1 MRLNLN
7 GVWDFYP
14 NGGDERHD
22 IVVPTWWDSLSRTT
36 GYPEDWEKGLRHGVY
51 VKTVELP
58 ADITDEDVFLHVG
71 ALATLGK
78 VFVNGRSVGPVTTK
92 GYLMTL
98 LPYDLDIND
107 AVRPGEENEIRIE
120 VWSVKALPDDALATE
135 GGPDRLLFPFGVENI
150 VGRVGIGE
158 DVAIVTRPKLRIDD
172 LQIMPD
178 LKKNADPS
186 DDELAVNVT
195 VVNHTASDADLE
207 LDAVVRPFEKS
218 DSGDSGNAG
227 DDVAAKPAP
236 ALAFDAEHVHVA
248 AGETAVVRL
257 TKGWPTAHYWSRTD
271 PFLYTLDA
279 TISVVSAN
287 GGNETVHEASDRF
300 GFRQFWREGDKYIFN
315 GIKIRLRGDS
325 LCLLN
330 QGDRDLIN
338 EIGDAYGVILDD
350 NHATDEMAKA
360 WLDAY
365 QHANCNIIRNHIR
378 SVPSHVLM
386 DHADETGMLLEEET
400 AFWNPGSTSN
410 VSLEPPY
417 YLNYSDEAIGYYVEW
432 VERWVREYRN
442 HPSIILWSTTNEA
455 WNPND
460 AEILIPP
467 LEAAANR
474 EDPTRMVI
482 NDGFN
487 KPITNEDSRHYFG
500 GYPSGMTS
508 APDIY
513 DLYQIDGDL
522 PLGAGEEFSVSTAG
536 IPQYAEDGTIKD
548 IYHGRLNGNPD
559 TISRADFGRE
569 VGRVTRGVRTTR
581 MANWK
586 PFCLS
591 MFIYDNIE
599 KVIELDQSANTHGL
613 NPKALLRPQFDPT
626 ATGDARW
633 IEGDGYR
640 YFANSYSDV
649 AAFDKEFDKEPRL
662 GLPHSIY
669 ALGTTSQRT
678 LIVYND
684 EEIDGTELEVRWTVS
699 ALNTATGERREVESG
714 SKTVTVGHGEFVE
727 TPITIHVPGEVE
739 TYESKLIET
748 LSVVKAGKVKFTEDN
763 FLGWI
768 GRPAPAKIG
777 SNRPG
782 IDLGRVDWASR
793 NVKHCLHL
801 NQQGGALSEKWTAR
815 VVDDAAGSISF
826 ERLSGNL
833 RHEQELF
840 YTVNVAGLEQ
850 GREYTGQIE
859 YTGENDDTV
868 TITVRFVAGAMPA
881 ADEAANKALGA
892 TVRVSSSSTRN
903 GWTAASLVDGEFK
916 ADYNHFGWSSEPS
929 KENRDEWALL
939 KLAHPTTVAQVV
951 LAPRGENPGG
961 TVAEAFHGEGEGV
974 GGVQE
979 FAAGHRAF
987 DPNQG
992 QGFPVD
998 FTISVSADGR
1008 AWTKVA
1014 DKRDYALPDNGKPRA
1029 FDFAPVE
1036 NVQYVKVEAT
1046 KLRSNPNEH
1055 GEYALQLVEIAV
1067 FDDHRM
1073 PAIPSEPTDVAVAV
1087 QAHDV
1092 QVSWQFASDGRSPI
1106 LGTTL
1111 TLTNTDGEV
1120 IPAAVTGTDTHAL
1133 IADVPAGEWTVTVQ
1147 GRNEIGEGESA
1158 VSAPFKVGRA
1168 GAGEVDATLPRPK
1181 APVAELL
1188 VESGSVAVSFDEVD
1202 TRSGFGRGGA
1212 NIHLTPVSDAS
1223 GSADA
1228 LPKRTAWV
1236 PVGTTAFTF
1245 ADVARGTYTVTVEA
1259 TNGEDRVSDPSDP
1272 SDPVIVAAVPAKPN
1286 KPGVTSA
1293 GDTMNVTWKAPVD
1306 GGAAI
1311 DSYVLTLRNLTENTV
1326 KVVKAAA
1333 GEESKSVSGLTPGN
1347 YTASVIAVN
1356 AIGMSAESSPSLP
1369 CLIK

>member
-14 NGGDERHD
+14 NGGDERFD

-36 GYPEDWEKGLRHGVY
+36 GYPEEWEKGLRHGVY
-51 VKTVELP
+51 VKTVDLP
-58 ADITDEDVFLHVG
+58 ENVTDEDVFLHVG

-78 VFVNGRSVGPVTTK
+78 VFVNGKSVGPTTTK

-107 AVRPGEENEIRIE
+107 VVKPGANEIRIE
-120 VWSVKALPDDALATE
+120 VWSVKALPEDALATE

-158 DVAIVTRPKLRIDD
+158 DVAIVTKPKLRIDD

-195 VVNHTASDADLE
+195 IVNHAEADADLLLGAAVHQAKGVTSTAA
-207 LDAVVRPFEKS
+207 LDFGKTSVH
-218 DSGDSGNAG
+218 
-227 DDVAAKPAP
+227 AP
-236 ALAFDAEHVHVA
+236 A
-248 AGETAVVRL
+248 GKETVVRL
-257 TKGWPTAHYWSRTD
+257 AKGWPTAHYWSRTD
-271 PFLYTLDA
+271 PFLYTVDA
-279 TISVVSAN
+279 AIADAAS
-287 GGNETVHEASDRF
+287 GETVNEASDRF

-315 GIKIRLRGDS
+315 GVKIRLRGDS

-330 QGDRDLIN
+330 QGNRDLIN

-365 QHANCNIIRNHIR
+365 RHANCNIIRNHIR
-378 SVPSHVLM
+378 SVPSAVLM

-410 VSLEPPY
+410 VSLDPPY

-432 VERWVREYRN
+432 VERWVRQYRN
-442 HPSIILWSTTNEA
+442 HPSIIMWSTTNEA

-467 LEAAANR
+467 LQAAANR

-599 KVIELDQSANTHGL
+599 KVIELDQKDTKHGL

-626 ATGDARW
+626 AEGDARW

-640 YFANSYSDV
+640 YFANSYADV
-649 AAFDKEFDKEPRL
+649 VAFDKEFDREPRL
-662 GLPHSIY
+662 GLPHRIY
-669 ALGTTSQRT
+669 QLGAASQRT
-678 LIVYND
+678 LLVYND

-699 ALNTATGERREVESG
+699 ALNTQDGTRREVETG
-714 SKTVTVGHGEFVE
+714 SQTITVEHGEFTE
-727 TPITIHVPGEVE
+727 LPITIHVPGEVE

-748 LSVVKAGKVKFTEDN
+748 LSVVKNGKLKFTEGN

-777 SNRPG
+777 SNRPE
-782 IDLGRVDWASR
+782 IDLGTVNWASR

-815 VVDDAAGSISF
+815 VVDDANGSISF
-826 ERLSGNL
+826 ERLAGNL

-840 YTVNVAGLEQ
+840 YTVNVAGLES
-850 GREYTGQIE
+850 GKAYTGQIE
-859 YTGENDDTV
+859 YTGENGDTV
-868 TITVRFVAGAMPA
+868 TITVHFIAGSMPCKCQV
-881 ADEAANKALGA
+881 ANKALGA
-892 TVRVSSSSTRN
+892 TVRVSSSSERY
-903 GWTAASLVDGEFK
+903 GWTAASLVDGEFN

-929 KENRDEWALL
+929 AENHDEWVVL

-998 FTISVSADGR
+998 FTIAVSADGQ
-1008 AWTKVA
+1008 AWTTVA

-1029 FDFAPVE
+1029 FDFAPVAD
-1036 NVQYVKVEAT
+1036 VQYVKVEAS

-1055 GEYALQLVEIAV
+1055 DEYALQLVEIAV
-1067 FDDHRM
+1067 YADAHM
-1073 PAIPSEPTDVAVAV
+1073 PAIPSEPTDVQVAV
-1087 QAHDV
+1087 HTHDV
-1092 QVSWQFASDGRSPI
+1092 QVSWSFASDGRSPI
-1106 LGTTL
+1106 LSTTL
-1111 TLTNTDGEV
+1111 TLTNAAGEV
-1120 IPAAVTGTDTHAL
+1120 IPAAVNGTDAHAL
-1133 IADVPAGEWTVTVQ
+1133 ISDVPAGEWTVTVQ
-1147 GRNEIGEGESA
+1147 GRNAIGEGESA
-1158 VSAPFKVGRA
+1158 TSAPFKVGRTTA
-1168 GAGEVDATLPRPK
+1168 NELSAALPVPGAPS
-1181 APVAELL
+1181 AELL
-1188 VESGSVAVSFDEVD
+1188 VESGAVNVSWKPVADGSQADKAV
-1202 TRSGFGRGGA
+1202 TGGTNVHLVPA
-1212 NIHLTPVSDAS
+1212 NA
-1223 GSADA
+1223 SAD
-1228 LPKRTAWV
+1228 LPKRAAWV
-1236 PVGTTAFTF
+1236 PAGTSWFTF
-1245 ADVARGTYTVTVEA
+1245 ADVARGTYTVTVE
-1259 TNGEDRVSDPSDP
+1259 TTDGEDRVSAASEPSKP
-1272 SDPVIVAAVPAKPN
+1272 IIVAAAPAKPN

-1293 GDTMNVTWKAPVD
+1293 DDTMNVTWQAPAD
-1306 GGAAI
+1306 GCTPI
-1311 DSYVLTLRNLTENTV
+1311 TSYVLTLRNLTENTV
-1326 KVVKAAA
+1326 KVVKAEA
-1333 GEESKSVSGLTPGN
+1333 GDEAKSVSGLTAGN

>member
-14 NGGDERHD
+14 NGGQERFD
-22 IVVPTWWDSLSRTT
+22 IVVPTWWDSLPATT
-36 GYPEDWEKGLRHGVY
+36 GYPADWEKGLHHGVY

-58 ADITDEDVFLHVG
+58 ENIADEDVFLHVG

-78 VFVNGRSVGPVTTK
+78 VFVNGQSVGPLSTK

-98 LPYDLDIND
+98 LPYDLDINN
-107 AVRPGEENEIRIE
+107 VIKPGANEIRIE
-120 VWSVKALPDDALATE
+120 VWSVKALPEDALATE

-158 DVAIVTRPKLRIDD
+158 DVAIVTKPKLRIDD

-195 VVNHTASDADLE
+195 IVNHTGADANLK
-207 LDAVVRPFEKS
+207 LTAAVHPFK
-218 DSGDSGNAG
+218 GDTST
-227 DDVAAKPAP
+227 AALTFDPA
-236 ALAFDAEHVHVA
+236 DVHVA
-248 AGETAVVRL
+248 AGKSTVVKL
-257 TKGWPTAHYWSRTD
+257 AKGWPTAHYWSRTD
-271 PFLYTLDA
+271 PFLYTVDA
-279 TISVVSAN
+279 AIADAN
-287 GGNETVHEASDRF
+287 AADTAAPVHEFSDRF
-300 GFRQFWREGDKYIFN
+300 GFRQFWREGDKYIIN
-315 GIKIRLRGDS
+315 GVKIRLRGDS

-338 EIGDAYGVILDD
+338 EIGDSYGVILDD
-350 NHATDEMAKA
+350 NHAMDEMAKA

-365 QHANCNIIRNHIR
+365 RHANCNIIRNHIR

-410 VSLEPPY
+410 VSLDPPY
-417 YLNYSDEAIGYYVEW
+417 YLNYSDEAIGYYTEW

-442 HPSIILWSTTNEA
+442 HPSIVLWSTTNEA

-460 AEILIPP
+460 AEILVPP

-474 EDPTRMVI
+474 EDPTRLVM

-599 KVIELDQSANTHGL
+599 KVIELDQEHTKHGL

-626 ATGDARW
+626 AEGDARW

-640 YFANSYSDV
+640 YFANSYADV
-649 AAFDKEFDKEPRL
+649 AAFDKDFDKEPRL
-662 GLPHSIY
+662 GLPHHIY
-669 ALGTTSQRT
+669 QLGTASQRT
-678 LIVYND
+678 LLVYND

-699 ALNTATGERREVESG
+699 AHNTQDGTVREVESG
-714 SKTVTVGHGEFVE
+714 SKTITVDHGEFTE
-727 TPITIHVPGEVE
+727 LPITIHVPGEVE

-748 LSVVKAGKVKFTEDN
+748 LSVVKNGQLKFTEDN

-777 SNRPG
+777 ASHEV
-782 IDLGRVDWASR
+782 IDLGTVDWASR

-801 NQQGGALSEKWTAR
+801 KQEGGALSEKWTAR
-815 VVDDAAGSISF
+815 VVDDANGSISF
-826 ERLSGNL
+826 ERLAGNL

-840 YTVNVAGLEQ
+840 YTVNVAGLES
-850 GREYTGQIE
+850 GKDYTGQIE
-859 YTGENDDTV
+859 YTGENGDTV
-868 TITVRFVAGAMPA
+868 TVTVKFTAGQMPCKCQ
-881 ADEAANKALGA
+881 AANKALGA
-892 TVRVSSSSTRN
+892 TVRVSSSSERN
-903 GWTAASLVDGEFK
+903 GWTAASLVDGEFN

-929 KENRDEWALL
+929 AENHSEWVSL
-939 KLAHPTTVAQVV
+939 KLARPTTVAQVV

-998 FTISVSADGR
+998 FTISVSADGN
-1008 AWTKVA
+1008 AWTKVV
-1014 DKRDYALPDNGKPRA
+1014 DKHDAALPANGKPRA
-1029 FDFAPVE
+1029 YDFAPVD
-1036 NVQYVKVEAT
+1036 NVRFVKLEAS
-1046 KLRSNPNEH
+1046 KLRANPNEH
-1055 GEYALQLVEIAV
+1055 NEYALQLVEMAV
-1067 FDDHRM
+1067 YEDAHM
-1073 PAIPSEPTDVAVAV
+1073 PAIPSEPTDVTASV
-1087 QAHDV
+1087 QSHDV
-1092 QVSWQFASDGRSPI
+1092 QISWKFASDGRSPI
-1106 LGTTL
+1106 LGTKL
-1111 TLTNTDGEV
+1111 TLTNANGEI
-1120 IPAAVTGTDTHAL
+1120 IPAEVTGTDTYAL
-1133 IADVPAGEWTVTVQ
+1133 ISDVPAGEWTVTVQ

-1158 VSAPFKVGRA
+1158 TSATFKVGRDSA
-1168 GAGEVDATLPRPK
+1168 NEVDELLPQPK

-1188 VESGSVAVSFDEVD
+1188 VESGAVAVSWDDVD
-1202 TRSGFGRGGA
+1202 TRSGFGKGGT
-1212 NIHLTPVSDAS
+1212 NIHLTPVDDANA
-1223 GSADA
+1223 GAA
-1228 LPKRTAWV
+1228 LPKRVAWT
-1236 PVGTTAFTF
+1236 PTGTTAYTF
-1245 ADVARGTYTVTVEA
+1245 ADVARGTYQVTIEA
-1259 TNGEDRVSDPSDP
+1259 TNGEDKVSPASEPSE
-1272 SDPVIVAAVPAKPN
+1272 PVIVAAVPAKPN
-1286 KPGVTSA
+1286 KPGVTSTA
-1293 GDTMNVTWKAPVD
+1293 DTMNVTWKAPAD
-1306 GGAAI
+1306 GGTPVT
-1311 DSYVLTLRNLTENTV
+1311 SYVLTLRNLTENTV
-1326 KVVKAAA
+1326 KVVKAEA
-1333 GEESKSVSGLTPGN
+1333 GEEAKSVSGLSAGN

>member
-14 NGGDERHD
+14 NGGQERYD
-22 IVVPTWWDSLSRTT
+22 IVVPTWWDSLPATT
-36 GYPEDWEKGLRHGVY
+36 GYPAEWEKGLHHGVY

-58 ADITDEDVFLHVG
+58 ETITDEDVYLHVG

-78 VFVNGRSVGPVTTK
+78 VFVNGKSVGPLTTK

-107 AVRPGEENEIRIE
+107 AVKPGEANEIRIE
-120 VWSVKALPDDALATE
+120 VWSVKALPEDALATE

-158 DVAIVTRPKLRIDD
+158 DVEIVTKPKLRIDD

-195 VVNHTASDADLE
+195 VVNHTDEDADLT
-207 LDAVVRPFEKS
+207 LAAAVHPYK
-218 DSGDSGNAG
+218 GDT
-227 DDVAAKPAP
+227 DTV
-236 ALAFDAEHVHVA
+236 ALAFDPADVHVA
-248 AGETAVVRL
+248 AGESTVVRL
-257 TKGWPTAHYWSRTD
+257 AKGWPTAHYWSRTD
-271 PFLYTLDA
+271 PFLYTVDA
-279 TISVVSAN
+279 AISNATDDSAAAAP
-287 GGNETVHEASDRF
+287 VHELSDRF
-300 GFRQFWREGDKYIFN
+300 GFRQFWREGDKYIIN
-315 GIKIRLRGDS
+315 GVKIRLRGDS

-338 EIGDAYGVILDD
+338 EIGDSYGVILDD

-365 QHANCNIIRNHIR
+365 RHANCNIIRNHIR

-417 YLNYSDEAIGYYVEW
+417 YLNYSDEAIGYYTEW

-442 HPSIILWSTTNEA
+442 HPSIVLWSTTNEA
-455 WNPND
+455 WNPSD

-474 EDPTRMVI
+474 EDPTRLVM

-599 KVIELDQSANTHGL
+599 KVIELDQEHTKHGL

-626 ATGDARW
+626 AEGDARW
-633 IEGDGYR
+633 IEGDGYQ
-640 YFANSYSDV
+640 YFANSYADV
-649 AAFDKEFDKEPRL
+649 AAFDKDFDKEPRL
-662 GLPHSIY
+662 GLPHHIY
-669 ALGTTSQRT
+669 QLGTTSQRT
-678 LIVYND
+678 LLVYND

-699 ALNTATGERREVESG
+699 AVNTQDGTVREVESG
-714 SKTVTVGHGEFVE
+714 SKTLTVDHGEFTE

-739 TYESKLIET
+739 TYESKLVET
-748 LSVVKAGKVKFTEDN
+748 LSVVKNGTLKFTEDN

-777 SNRPG
+777 ASRTV
-782 IDLGRVDWASR
+782 IDLGTVDWVSR

-801 NQQGGALSEKWTAR
+801 KQEGGALSEQWTAR
-815 VVDDAAGSISF
+815 VVDDANGSISF
-826 ERLSGNL
+826 ERLAGNL

-840 YTVNVAGLEQ
+840 YTVNVAGLES
-850 GREYTGQIE
+850 GKAYTGQIE
-859 YTGENDDTV
+859 YTGENGDTV
-868 TITVRFVAGAMPA
+868 AVTVKFVAGKLPCTCQ
-881 ADEAANKALGA
+881 AANKALGA
-892 TVRVSSSSTRN
+892 TVRVSSSSKRY
-903 GWTAASLVDGEFK
+903 GWTVASLVDGEFN

-929 KENRDEWALL
+929 AENHAEWVLL

-998 FTISVSADGR
+998 FTISVSADGST
-1008 AWTKVA
+1008 WNKVV
-1014 DKRDYALPDNGKPRA
+1014 DKHDYALPANGKPRA
-1029 FDFAPVE
+1029 FDFAPVDD
-1036 NVQYVKVEAT
+1036 VRFVKVEAS
-1046 KLRSNPNEH
+1046 KLRANPNEH
-1055 GEYALQLVEIAV
+1055 DEYAMQLVEVAV
-1067 FDDHRM
+1067 YADAHM
-1073 PAIPSEPTDVAVAV
+1073 PAIPSEPTDVTAAV
-1087 QAHDV
+1087 QSHDV
-1092 QVSWQFASDGRSPI
+1092 QVSWKFASDGRSPI
-1106 LGTTL
+1106 LGTKL
-1111 TLTNTDGEV
+1111 TLTNAAGEI
-1120 IPAAVTGTDTHAL
+1120 IPAEVTGTDTYAL
-1133 IADVPAGEWTVTVQ
+1133 ISDVPAGEWTVTVQ

-1158 VSAPFKVGRA
+1158 TSATFKVGRD
-1168 GAGEVDATLPRPK
+1168 GANEVDEQLPQPK

-1188 VESGSVAVSFDEVD
+1188 VESGAVAVSWNDVD
-1202 TRSGFGRGGA
+1202 THSGFGKGGTA
-1212 NIHLTPVSDAS
+1212 IHLTP
-1223 GSADA
+1223 ADA
-1228 LPKRTAWV
+1228 ASDLPKRVAWMPAGVTAY
-1236 PVGTTAFTF
+1236 TFT
-1245 ADVARGTYTVTVEA
+1245 DVARGTYLVTIEA
-1259 TNGEDRVSDPSDP
+1259 TSGEDKVSPASEPSQ
-1272 SDPVIVAAVPAKPN
+1272 PVIVAAVPSKPN
-1286 KPGVTSA
+1286 KPGVTSTA
-1293 GDTMNVTWKAPVD
+1293 DTMNVTWKAPAD
-1306 GGAAI
+1306 GGTSI
-1311 DSYVLTLRNLTENTV
+1311 TSYVLTLRNLTENTV
-1326 KVVKAAA
+1326 KVVKAEA
-1333 GEESKSVSGLTPGN
+1333 GEEAKSVSGLTAGN